1 MEYRDII
8 SLNKSFQYSI
18 NLQYDIDNLDKV
30 KGYIPT
36 KQSIRILKEYLTS
49 IMLDSTDKTTVL
61 IGPYGKGKS
70 HLALVL
76 MALISS
82 ENKTI
87 INDLV
92 KKIRVIDE
100 ETADL
105 IKALTKNKTRFL
117 PLIINSNSQDLQ
129 QSFLMSLKQAIE
141 KYGLEEIELNTYF
154 TSVIDLINLWKK
166 SYKDTLN
173 ILEKELSKFNITV
186 DQFIK
191 ELESYSS
198 SAYQIFVN
206 IYPIISSGV
215 EYNPMLN
222 TDVVKIIEEFN
233 YKICEQY
240 GYKGIFMVF
249 DEFSKFIEASTDR
262 NNAKDMKVLQD
273 IAELCNRTKE
283 NQIHLACITHKS
295 INEYISKIPSNKID
309 MWRAIE
315 GRFKEIYFT
324 TSSKQNYE
332 LIGNTIISDKEKIKS
347 IINKNNELLEV
358 YERGFYMFKGLY
370 NFESYK
376 NNIAINAFPLNPIT
390 VFVLPSISEK
400 VAQNERTLF
409 TFLSKRGSNTLSD
422 FLSKNEVGNLL
433 EIDVLYN
440 YFEELFKKEIFN
452 EKIREIWMKCDA
464 ALKKSESLDEEKII
478 KGLAIIKI
486 IDVEEVLSSTKVSL
500 KSAFLNLDVDFTVD
514 NLVTKG
520 ILIKRKSNNTLDF
533 MPGIKI
539 DINQKINDVINTR
552 FRNINLAEELE
563 KIETLGY
570 ITAKKYN
577 DEYSMTR
584 FFRHKFMTLDELL
597 TYSDI
602 NELISQENSD
612 GIILN
617 VIEKNCENLQNF
629 IGNISKYN
637 YATNLIL
644 NVPKKPIGFEND
656 VLELLSVRYL
666 KEDEELL
673 KENEILSEY
682 LDILEED
689 LLDII
694 KNNIAKVFDIETGE
708 SDIYWQGDILNV
720 NSIGD
725 LNRKISKICENI
737 YNCTPKINNEMINK
751 RKISSIILKA
761 RNKII
766 DGILSGNLDFT
777 GNGPEV
783 TIARA
788 TLTNKGLFTDSEVDK
803 DIDLVLQ
810 VLKKELIDSEGK
822 KKSFKDIYEI
832 LEGASHGFGMRKGI
846 IPIYLTVVLSGFK
859 DEIILYTGERTL
871 KEVPLNSNTINNINE
886 HPNMYFI
893 EIDKG
898 TKEKDEYFL
907 GLEKLF
913 EASNIIKTN
922 KYERVV
928 YAMQDWIKSLDK
940 FTRIHELKFNSNEK
954 IDRDIVKLR
963 KELLKYDIN
972 IRSFIFVDLPNI
984 CGTEDLYEALKRLN
998 EIKYYLDNRC
1008 IKVKY
1013 ELSNIT
1019 KNKLTLDYNGSL
1031 SQSIKL
1037 WINSLQQYK
1046 KDYLYDVVTNKL
1058 IEYGKELSTNNE
1070 EIIIDQL
1077 SVILTGLTIGDWN
1090 DKTIKSYLE
1099 TLDICL
1105 EKIKDLEEIKEEENS
1120 DVITLVSNANGKKH
1134 EKIFKKTDVSVLGN
1148 TLINQLEETIEEY
1161 GSSITDDEK
1170 RTILI
1175 GLLEKFI

>member
-1 MEYRDII
+1 
-8 SLNKSFQYSI
+8 
-18 NLQYDIDNLDKV
+18 
-30 KGYIPT
+30 
-36 KQSIRILKEYLTS
+36 
-49 IMLDSTDKTTVL
+49 
-61 IGPYGKGKS
+61 
-70 HLALVL
+70 
-76 MALISS
+76 
-82 ENKTI
+82 
-87 INDLV
+87 
-92 KKIRVIDE
+92 
-100 ETADL
+100 
-105 IKALTKNKTRFL
+105 
-117 PLIINSNSQDLQ
+117 
-129 QSFLMSLKQAIE
+129 
-141 KYGLEEIELNTYF
+141 
-154 TSVIDLINLWKK
+154 
-166 SYKDTLN
+166 
-173 ILEKELSKFNITV
+173 
-186 DQFIK
+186 
-191 ELESYSS
+191 
-198 SAYQIFVN
+198 
-206 IYPIISSGV
+206 
-215 EYNPMLN
+215 
-222 TDVVKIIEEFN
+222 
-233 YKICEQY
+233 
-240 GYKGIFMVF
+240 
-249 DEFSKFIEASTDR
+249 
-262 NNAKDMKVLQD
+262 
-273 IAELCNRTKE
+273 
-283 NQIHLACITHKS
+283 
-295 INEYISKIPSNKID
+295 
-309 MWRAIE
+309 
-315 GRFKEIYFT
+315 
-324 TSSKQNYE
+324 
-332 LIGNTIISDKEKIKS
+332 
-347 IINKNNELLEV
+347 
-358 YERGFYMFKGLY
+358 
-370 NFESYK
+370 
-376 NNIAINAFPLNPIT
+376 
-390 VFVLPSISEK
+390 
-400 VAQNERTLF
+400 
-409 TFLSKRGSNTLSD
+409 
-422 FLSKNEVGNLL
+422 
-433 EIDVLYN
+433 
-440 YFEELFKKEIFN
+440 
-452 EKIREIWMKCDA
+452 
-464 ALKKSESLDEEKII
+464 
-478 KGLAIIKI
+478 
-486 IDVEEVLSSTKVSL
+486 
-500 KSAFLNLDVDFTVD
+500 
-514 NLVTKG
+514 
-520 ILIKRKSNNTLDF
+520 
-533 MPGIKI
+533 
-539 DINQKINDVINTR
+539 
-552 FRNINLAEELE
+552 
-563 KIETLGY
+563 
-570 ITAKKYN
+570 
-577 DEYSMTR
+577 
-584 FFRHKFMTLDELL
+584 
-597 TYSDI
+597 
-602 NELISQENSD
+602 
-612 GIILN
+612 
-617 VIEKNCENLQNF
+617 
-629 IGNISKYN
+629 
-637 YATNLIL
+637 
-644 NVPKKPIGFEND
+644 
-656 VLELLSVRYL
+656 
-666 KEDEELL
+666 
-673 KENEILSEY
+673 LSEY

-832 LEGASHGFGMRKGI
+832 LEGTSHGFGMRKGI

-886 HPNMYFI
+886 NPNMYFI

-907 GLEKLF
+907 ELEKLF

-928 YAMQDWIKSLDK
+928 YAMQDWIKALDK

-972 IRSFIFVDLPNI
+972 IRSFIFVDLPKI

-1090 DKTIKSYLE
+1090 DTTIKSYLE
-1099 TLDICL
+1099 TLDTCL
-1105 EKIKDLEEIKEEENS
+1105 EKIKDLEEVKEEENS
-1120 DVITLVSNANGKKH
+1120 DVITLVSNANGTKH
-1134 EKIFKKTDVSVLGN
+1134 EKIFKKTDISVLGN

>member
-1 MEYRDII
+1 
-8 SLNKSFQYSI
+8 
-18 NLQYDIDNLDKV
+18 
-30 KGYIPT
+30 
-36 KQSIRILKEYLTS
+36 
-49 IMLDSTDKTTVL
+49 
-61 IGPYGKGKS
+61 
-70 HLALVL
+70 
-76 MALISS
+76 
-82 ENKTI
+82 
-87 INDLV
+87 
-92 KKIRVIDE
+92 
-100 ETADL
+100 
-105 IKALTKNKTRFL
+105 
-117 PLIINSNSQDLQ
+117 
-129 QSFLMSLKQAIE
+129 
-141 KYGLEEIELNTYF
+141 
-154 TSVIDLINLWKK
+154 
-166 SYKDTLN
+166 
-173 ILEKELSKFNITV
+173 
-186 DQFIK
+186 
-191 ELESYSS
+191 
-198 SAYQIFVN
+198 
-206 IYPIISSGV
+206 
-215 EYNPMLN
+215 
-222 TDVVKIIEEFN
+222 
-233 YKICEQY
+233 
-240 GYKGIFMVF
+240 
-249 DEFSKFIEASTDR
+249 
-262 NNAKDMKVLQD
+262 
-273 IAELCNRTKE
+273 
-283 NQIHLACITHKS
+283 
-295 INEYISKIPSNKID
+295 
-309 MWRAIE
+309 
-315 GRFKEIYFT
+315 
-324 TSSKQNYE
+324 
-332 LIGNTIISDKEKIKS
+332 
-347 IINKNNELLEV
+347 
-358 YERGFYMFKGLY
+358 
-370 NFESYK
+370 
-376 NNIAINAFPLNPIT
+376 
-390 VFVLPSISEK
+390 
-400 VAQNERTLF
+400 
-409 TFLSKRGSNTLSD
+409 
-422 FLSKNEVGNLL
+422 
-433 EIDVLYN
+433 
-440 YFEELFKKEIFN
+440 
-452 EKIREIWMKCDA
+452 
-464 ALKKSESLDEEKII
+464 
-478 KGLAIIKI
+478 
-486 IDVEEVLSSTKVSL
+486 
-500 KSAFLNLDVDFTVD
+500 
-514 NLVTKG
+514 
-520 ILIKRKSNNTLDF
+520 

-584 FFRHKFMTLDELL
+584 FFRHKFITLDELL

-694 KNNIAKVFDIETGE
+694 KNNIAKVFDIEIGE

-832 LEGASHGFGMRKGI
+832 LEGTSHGFGMRKGI

-886 HPNMYFI
+886 NPNMYFI

-940 FTRIHELKFNSNEK
+940 FTRIHELKFNSDEK

-963 KELLKYDIN
+963 KELYLWTYLIYVEQKIYM
-972 IRSFIFVDLPNI
+972 
-984 CGTEDLYEALKRLN
+984 RL
-998 EIKYYLDNRC
+998 
-1008 IKVKY
+1008 
-1013 ELSNIT
+1013 
-1019 KNKLTLDYNGSL
+1019 
-1031 SQSIKL
+1031 
-1037 WINSLQQYK
+1037 
-1046 KDYLYDVVTNKL
+1046 
-1058 IEYGKELSTNNE
+1058 
-1070 EIIIDQL
+1070 
-1077 SVILTGLTIGDWN
+1077 
-1090 DKTIKSYLE
+1090 
-1099 TLDICL
+1099 
-1105 EKIKDLEEIKEEENS
+1105 
-1120 DVITLVSNANGKKH
+1120 
-1134 EKIFKKTDVSVLGN
+1134 
-1148 TLINQLEETIEEY
+1148 
-1161 GSSITDDEK
+1161 
-1170 RTILI
+1170 
-1175 GLLEKFI
+1175 